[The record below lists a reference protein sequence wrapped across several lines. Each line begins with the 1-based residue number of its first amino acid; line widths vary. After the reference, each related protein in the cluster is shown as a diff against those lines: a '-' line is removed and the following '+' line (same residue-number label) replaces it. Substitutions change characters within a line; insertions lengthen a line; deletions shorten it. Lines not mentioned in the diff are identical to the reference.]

1 MPPYGYTDDS
11 SFFFFSSKIQ
21 HRAHFLYLWARSKN
35 SKNGHIYQC
44 TSVHYCQFFLEFL
57 MKQCKGHAILSN
69 IQWIKLIYK
78 KCLWRIFPIP
88 KVLLPWKLNFPAKT
102 KSRGGKKMIVE
113 FSEILA
119 PRLPLN
125 QPKILIQKAQ
135 QLQYPLSLS
144 ALIAWILWIED
155 KWNTHP
161 DLIEFSRYRFYRI
174 STKFI

>member
-1 MPPYGYTDDS
+1 MVILTIVH
-11 SFFFFSSKIQ
+11 FFFFFFKNSTPCTFSIPVSDC
-21 HRAHFLYLWARSKN
+21 RSKN

-57 MKQCKGHAILSN
+57 LKQCKGHAILSN
-69 IQWIKLIYK
+69 NQWIKVIYK

-88 KVLLPWKLNFPAKT
+88 EVLLPWKLNFPAKT

-144 ALIAWILWIED
+144 ALIA
-155 KWNTHP
+155 
-161 DLIEFSRYRFYRI
+161 
-174 STKFI
+174 